1 MLRRVPGLCISRRFV
16 VPQIPNLLKCLKE
29 DSFVSGS
36 SHAVD
41 SHHLGNKARTKMA
54 TQIS

>member
-1 MLRRVPGLCISRRFV
+1 MLKRVPGLCISRRFV

-29 DSFVSGS
+29 ASFVSGS